1 MKKFLVFILLLANS
15 YSFSCGFYPYGE
27 EVRMY
32 FLNPIHFNCHS
43 FNGFHYNSR
52 SFSLA
57 NPYLENESKPND
69 ELWFTY
75 CLGKVPIEAVIDAVY
90 QIPLDLFNKNN
101 NNKMIQ
107 YLYQQN
113 DIEVIDYL
121 KFAKSCEMV
130 NMFYDDPWERTE
142 TIEIEIIQ
150 NKIKEALSRSEKF
163 KIKDLAI
170 RYKFLA
176 IRLAFYAGK
185 KDGVIALF
193 ESLPKTNEPTI
204 LYYWSLYFR
213 TIVEENTALRSFYAC
228 QVFANAPDK
237 RFAVHDSFDKKL
249 PIESILEYAKTDE
262 ERANV
267 YALAATKKV
276 DKALDYI
283 KKAFELN
290 SNSIFNTFILVR
302 EINKIEDWVF
312 TPFYTTFYPS
322 IEENPYQWNS
332 KTQFSYAI
340 LEKRIDSD
348 RMYATEVLDFLYSLP
363 KTNAQLEVCKAQL
376 AFIARKHEECN
387 TSLAKAEKYILK
399 SDTLFNEL
407 KIINALNATANQS
420 AKNAIIT
427 KEVQDVIL
435 KNKNNSRFLFAIARE
450 LEFLGNSTDAA
461 FLFSKINESSNYSE
475 GYYEGSYLAWKSH
488 KHRKGSYR
496 DYFYDYFGYLDIIYS
511 PKELEGVIDLVN
523 SNENSSEFDTW
534 MKSKVVKEKSK
545 LYDLL
550 GTKYIRQNNLAKALE
565 NFKKV
570 DEKYW
575 IENYSLW
582 GNDYSAYQKVFDK
595 NPFYSLKNTP
605 EFIHEKED
613 FYLTKE
619 TVTQKLIEYLAKA
632 NNPNEKNRDFYYFVV
647 ANCYKNM
654 MIHGNSWMMRRF
666 GVSSYDVAPFPEDEE
681 EFQKGLLPK
690 KYYRLA
696 HKYSKSVKFKS
707 LCLWLAE
714 DYKQLKKEA
723 DDEYYD
729 LSNRNCHAF
738 EDYFKERK

>member
-163 KIKDLAI
+163 KNKDLAI

-290 SNSIFNTFILVR
+290 SKSIKCAFWSL
-302 EINKIEDWVF
+302 
-312 TPFYTTFYPS
+312 S
-322 IEENPYQWNS
+322 
-332 KTQFSYAI
+332 
-340 LEKRIDSD
+340 
-348 RMYATEVLDFLYSLP
+348 MMMFLGLISL
-363 KTNAQLEVCKAQL
+363 
-376 AFIARKHEECN
+376 CN
-387 TSLAKAEKYILK
+387 T
-399 SDTLFNEL
+399 
-407 KIINALNATANQS
+407 
-420 AKNAIIT
+420 
-427 KEVQDVIL
+427 
-435 KNKNNSRFLFAIARE
+435 
-450 LEFLGNSTDAA
+450 
-461 FLFSKINESSNYSE
+461 
-475 GYYEGSYLAWKSH
+475 
-488 KHRKGSYR
+488 
-496 DYFYDYFGYLDIIYS
+496 
-511 PKELEGVIDLVN
+511 
-523 SNENSSEFDTW
+523 
-534 MKSKVVKEKSK
+534 
-545 LYDLL
+545 
-550 GTKYIRQNNLAKALE
+550 
-565 NFKKV
+565 
-570 DEKYW
+570 
-575 IENYSLW
+575 
-582 GNDYSAYQKVFDK
+582 
-595 NPFYSLKNTP
+595 
-605 EFIHEKED
+605 
-613 FYLTKE
+613 
-619 TVTQKLIEYLAKA
+619 
-632 NNPNEKNRDFYYFVV
+632 
-647 ANCYKNM
+647 NC
-654 MIHGNSWMMRRF
+654 
-666 GVSSYDVAPFPEDEE
+666 
-681 EFQKGLLPK
+681 
-690 KYYRLA
+690 
-696 HKYSKSVKFKS
+696 
-707 LCLWLAE
+707 
-714 DYKQLKKEA
+714 
-723 DDEYYD
+723 
-729 LSNRNCHAF
+729 
-738 EDYFKERK
+738 